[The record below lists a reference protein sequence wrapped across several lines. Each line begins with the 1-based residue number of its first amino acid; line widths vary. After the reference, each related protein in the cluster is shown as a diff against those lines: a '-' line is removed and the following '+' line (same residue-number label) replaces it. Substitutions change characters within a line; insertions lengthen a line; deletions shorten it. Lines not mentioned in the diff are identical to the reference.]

1 MSSKVLVVVVTFNA
15 MKWAERCFSSLYSSS
30 LLPDVF
36 VVDNG
41 STDGTQNFLRRL
53 YPNIILVQSDDNIG
67 FGKAN
72 NLGFQYALE
81 NEYDYVYL
89 LNQDAWILPN
99 TLESLI
105 DISQNNLEY
114 GILSPFQMEENLI
127 NMDKGFRNDSFIRN
141 ESIIDDLY
149 NNELKIVYDVP
160 VVMAAHWLVK
170 IDCLRKVGGFSPVF
184 KHYGEDYNYVDR
196 VHYYGYKVGITPS
209 LRVVHDR
216 GKRVDSKK
224 KIMYLNYVNDIR
236 GLSMP
241 DSSSIKLLAYYCLN
255 YIKKSIS
262 TMSPIWLL
270 YFYRI
275 FRNYSN
281 IKKNRRISM
290 YEVCPF
296 LDINKEL

>member
-1 MSSKVLVVVVTFNA
+1 MWDGGKVEKT
-15 MKWAERCFSSLYSSS
+15 
-30 LLPDVF
+30 PD
-36 VVDNG
+36 
-41 STDGTQNFLRRL
+41 SRI
-53 YPNIILVQSDDNIG
+53 P
-67 FGKAN
+67 
-72 NLGFQYALE
+72 
-81 NEYDYVYL
+81 
-89 LNQDAWILPN
+89 
-99 TLESLI
+99 
-105 DISQNNLEY
+105 
-114 GILSPFQMEENLI
+114 
-127 NMDKGFRNDSFIRN
+127 
-141 ESIIDDLY
+141 
-149 NNELKIVYDVP
+149 
-160 VVMAAHWLVK
+160 
-170 IDCLRKVGGFSPVF
+170 
-184 KHYGEDYNYVDR
+184 
-196 VHYYGYKVGITPS
+196 PS